1 MRRLTAAAIAAAIL
15 VPSAAT
21 AFPLG
26 FEIKGGVG
34 IGYYSMAEFDA
45 NVQAVR
51 EQYGLEFDDFD
62 NEFNVML
69 EGRIWMFG
77 RFAASVGYEHLW
89 AEYNM
94 PTGSSSFVS
103 YKMPADILSL
113 GGTLHIYR
121 VPKVIDINAGLAGTF
136 AKVVFGTD
144 QDGDRF
150 TEYKANNYGW
160 DIYAEVNT
168 NFLNPVQIGF
178 TLGYR
183 NLKVDGFEDKF
194 GNTPDYI
201 GTEEPVIL
209 NYSGMYFYVTAGV
222 AIW

>member
-1 MRRLTAAAIAAAIL
+1 MKRLISAALAAAIL
-15 VPSAAT
+15 IPSAAA

-26 FEIKGGVG
+26 FEVKGGVG
-34 IGYYSMAEFDA
+34 IGYYSMAEFNA

-62 NEFNVML
+62 SEFNVML

-77 RFAASVGYEHLW
+77 RFAATAGYEHLW

-94 PTGSSSFVS
+94 PISSSSYVS

-121 VPKVIDINAGLAGTF
+121 VPKVIDINAGVKGDF
-136 AKVVFGTD
+136 IKVVFGTD
-144 QDGDRF
+144 QDGNF
-150 TEYKANNYGW
+150 TEYKSNEYGW
-160 DIYAEVNT
+160 DIYGEINT
-168 NFLNPVQIGF
+168 NFLNPVQVGF
-178 TLGYR
+178 TFGYR
-183 NLKVDGFEDKF
+183 NLKADNFEDKY
-194 GNTPDYI
+194 GNMPHFI
-201 GTEEPVIL
+201 GTGDPVVL
-209 NYSGMYFYVTAGV
+209 DYSGMYFYFTAGV

>member
-1 MRRLTAAAIAAAIL
+1 MKRLISAALAAAIL
-15 VPSAAT
+15 IPSAAA

-26 FEIKGGVG
+26 FEVKGGVG
-34 IGYYSMAEFDA
+34 IGYYSMAEFNV

-62 NEFNVML
+62 SEFNVML

-77 RFAASVGYEHLW
+77 RFAATAGYEHLW

-94 PTGSSSFVS
+94 PISSSSYVS

-121 VPKVIDINAGLAGTF
+121 VPKVIDINAGVKGDF
-136 AKVVFGTD
+136 IKVVFGTD
-144 QDGDRF
+144 QNGNF
-150 TEYKANNYGW
+150 TEYKSNEYGW
-160 DIYAEVNT
+160 DIYGEINT
-168 NFLNPVQIGF
+168 NFLNPVQVGF
-178 TLGYR
+178 TFGYR
-183 NLKVDGFEDKF
+183 NLKADNFEDKY
-194 GNTPDYI
+194 GNMPHFI
-201 GTEEPVIL
+201 GTGDPVVL
-209 NYSGMYFYVTAGV
+209 DYSGMYFYFNAGV

>member
-1 MRRLTAAAIAAAIL
+1 MKRLIAAAMTAAIL
-15 VPSAAT
+15 IPSAAT
-21 AFPLG
+21 AFPIG
-26 FEIKGGVG
+26 FEAKGGVG
-34 IGYYSMAEFDA
+34 IGYYSMTEFNT

-62 NEFNVML
+62 SEFNVML

-77 RFAASVGYEHLW
+77 RFAATAGYEHLW

-94 PTGSSSFVS
+94 PIGSSSYVS

-121 VPKVIDINAGLAGTF
+121 VPNVIDINAGVKGDF

-144 QDGDRF
+144 QDGSF
-150 TEYKANNYGW
+150 TEYKANDYGW
-160 DIYAEVNT
+160 DIYGEINT
-168 NFLNPVQIGF
+168 NFLNPVQVGF

-183 NLKVDGFEDKF
+183 YLKVDGFEDKF
-194 GNTPDYI
+194 GNTPDFI
-201 GTEEPVIL
+201 GTGDPVVL
-209 NYSGMYFYVTAGV
+209 DYSGMYFYFTAGV